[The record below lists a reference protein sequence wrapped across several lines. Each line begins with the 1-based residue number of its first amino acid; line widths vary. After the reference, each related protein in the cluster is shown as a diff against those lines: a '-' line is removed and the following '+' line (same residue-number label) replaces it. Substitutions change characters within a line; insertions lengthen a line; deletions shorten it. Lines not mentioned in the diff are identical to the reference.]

1 MVSGIFLKIM
11 QEERGSE
18 WGGTQVEWE
27 LKMLKL
33 GDENVGFSILIR
45 LLSCC
50 NFSMVK
56 ELKNAE
62 IKKLKEGPL
71 QVFLGDTI
79 GNVSHSQVQREQ

>member
-1 MVSGIFLKIM
+1 MGRDTGRVGA
-11 QEERGSE
+11 ED
-18 WGGTQVEWE
+18 VET
-27 LKMLKL
+27 
-33 GDENVGFSILIR
+33 DENVGFSILIR